1 MGSLKLTTASSGSVI
16 LNPAN
21 TASDVTITVPAVTG
35 TMLTNKTAGTV
46 LQTVSAIYGTEVSNS
61 TSTFAD
67 TGLTASITPTSSTS
81 KILVLVSQNGCRKSS
96 ASSSNMLDIKVVRD
110 GVGIITFAGALA
122 STNSALENVVSASAC
137 YLDSPATT
145 SSVTYKTQFASR
157 NNTASV
163 QVQYASVSVSTI
175 TLLEIAA

>member
-1 MGSLKLTTASSGSVI
+1 MPLKLNTASSGSVTLI
-16 LNPAN
+16 PAD
-21 TASDVTITVPAVTG
+21 TASNYTITVPAQTATVI
-35 TMLTNKTAGTV
+35 TNKTAGTV
-46 LQTVSAIYGTEVSNS
+46 LQVVNATYGTQVSSSNN
-61 TSTFAD
+61 TFVD
-67 TGLTASITPTSSTS
+67 TGLTASITPTSATS

-96 ASSSNMLDIKVVRD
+96 ASADNMIDLRLMRD
-110 GVGIITFAGALA
+110 STQLSAFYGALG
-122 STNSALENVVSASAC
+122 STDTAIANTVSASVC

-163 QVQYASVSVSTI
+163 QVQFAGVSVSTI